1 MAGCIMRVSAL
12 VFASV
17 QSMPCKLPSGAEN
30 GTRRTICL
38 LQYSKLHPDTE
49 MLDPFVISFLSE
61 NA

>member
-12 VFASV
+12 VFV

>member
-30 GTRRTICL
+30 GTRHMICM
-38 LQYSKLHPDTE
+38 LQCSKLHPDTE
-49 MLDPFVISFLSE
+49 MLDLFVISFLSE